1 MNDIVIKTIR
11 YKTCRRIFF
20 VAGAACL
27 ALAFPACDSDSG
39 PVKTVD
45 LRYRVE
51 DVYRLDATA
60 PEPVAFVVKSS
71 DPWRV
76 YGKADWYTVSPDRGE
91 AGEKYTVEIRCTDN
105 RALDDRTDTLT
116 IQSDYW
122 IGKRFTVI
130 QQGTAYLRLESDEPF
145 TLGKNAGQG
154 AFRVLSNQDWSVEI
168 TGGSEWLSVAA
179 GATGSL
185 DGEVTLAVTA
195 NTGEARSGQA
205 TVYDRHGEKAARL
218 VCRQDGVTL
227 NPASLLYKEA
237 YDTETLR
244 IPVESNADW
253 TVTKENPDD
262 EWFAFDR
269 SEFSGSDELIVR
281 LEPNKGSATRTTRL
295 IFSTRQAEGVQP
307 VVKTLVLKQAYL
319 PKPVVREFEKADL
332 GGRWSAT
339 GGTVAFDGDAHIAGG
354 RIAQDGFAP
363 GLYSFYLKEMSAD
376 AYTVIYFTYGD
387 IEIRWHIDAASGLTD
402 ISTRPWTPTEGSN
415 VAIDIAQPHVLSFH
429 LTDAGGYMQV
439 EWLLDGQSLHKTI
452 ANIPNN
458 FTLSSGAS
466 SYTLVGCD
474 KGSCVYD
481 KYEYTE
487 PVDWGDE

>member
-1 MNDIVIKTIR
+1 MKTIR
-11 YKTCRRIFF
+11 YKNIRLFF
-20 VAGAACL
+20 LATGLAGLAAT
-27 ALAFPACDSDSG
+27 FPACDSDPG

-51 DVYRLDATA
+51 DSYRVAA
-60 PEPVAFVVKSS
+60 AGAEPVGFVVKSS
-71 DPWRV
+71 DPWTV
-76 YGKADWYTVSPDRGE
+76 YGRADWYTISPDHGE
-91 AGEKYTVEIRCTDN
+91 AGEQYAVEIRFTEN
-105 RALDDRTDTLT
+105 QGLDDRTDTVT

-122 IGKRFTVI
+122 VGKRFTI
-130 QQGTAYLRLESDEPF
+130 TQQGIAYLRLEGDESF
-145 TLGKNAGQG
+145 TLGKNAGRG
-154 AFRVLSNQDWSVEI
+154 TFRVLSNQDWNVKV
-168 TGGSEWLSVAA
+168 TDGGEWLSVAA
-179 GATGSL
+179 GASGSL
-185 DGEVTLAVTA
+185 DGEVTLEAKA
-195 NTGEARSGQA
+195 NPGEARSGEA
-205 TVYDRHGEKAARL
+205 TVYDRHGEKAATL
-218 VCRQDGVTL
+218 ICRQDGVTL
-227 NPASLLYKEA
+227 NPESLLYKVA

-253 TVTKENPDD
+253 IVNKENADD
-262 EWFAFDR
+262 EWFVFDR
-269 SEFSGSDELIVR
+269 AEFSGSDELVIR
-281 LEPNKGSATRTTRL
+281 MEPNKGSATRTTRL
-295 IFSTRQAEGVQP
+295 IFSTKQAEGVQP

-339 GGTVAFDGDAHIAGG
+339 GGTVSFDGDAHITGG
-354 RIAQDGFAP
+354 RIAQGGFAP

-415 VAIDIAQPHVLSFH
+415 AAVDITRPHVLSLD

-439 EWLLDGQSLHKTI
+439 EWLLDGQSLHKAV

-458 FTLSSGAS
+458 FTLASDAS
-466 SYTLVGCD
+466 SYTLIGCD